1 MRIIARLVVVI
12 ILVLSGCDIY
22 AQSTKVRGKVTDAE
36 TGETLPLVSVFF
48 TGTTIGMTCDFDG
61 VYFLETKEKVSELKV
76 SYVGYEPQAVKIN
89 PGMFNEVNFKLKPM
103 SFGLDEV
110 TVVPGINPAHAMLR
124 NISRNKFRNNPAEKS
139 RYKYSAYTKMEL
151 DITNI
156 NPSFKNKKLQK
167 NFGFVFNYMD
177 TSVVTGKA
185 FLPVMIS
192 ETSTDYY
199 YRRNPRLNREV
210 IKASRISGIEE
221 DYTIA
226 QFTGR
231 MHADVNF
238 YENYLSVFDVRFASP
253 LSEHGLLY
261 YNYFLVD
268 SVNKEGRKI
277 YKIRFHPK
285 GVSTPVLDGEV
296 NIDSLTWALESAKVR
311 MMKGVNVNWI
321 RDLVLETQSQLVN
334 DSVWFV
340 KQDKLFADFTIQVR
354 DSSKLVS
361 FLGHRQVDYSNVELE
376 NAVFSDEVLKADNNV
391 VMNRDVLKND
401 EAFWDTLRPYPLSDK
416 EKQIYSMVDS
426 VKNTPL
432 YQNIYEFVNTMLFG
446 YYNTKYVG
454 FGPYYKLYSFNKL
467 EGNRFQFGAQT
478 TSDLSKKIQ
487 LRGYVAY
494 STKDEKVKG
503 GAGLT
508 YLFNEQ
514 PTSMLTLNYKHDVLQ
529 LGAGM
534 NAFSEGNIL
543 SSILSRGNNDRL
555 SPVNQWD
562 INYEKEWRQGISNV
576 FAVQFRKVYPSP
588 YVQFIRPSGE
598 VVDMVNTTSF
608 GLKTRFSKDEII
620 VRNTFEKFSMGSD
633 FPIISVDL
641 SAGVKGILKNDYE
654 YYRAELSWSHAFDI
668 APLGRSNYILTGGKI
683 FGKVPYPLLKLHE
696 GNSTYFYD
704 SYAYSFMNFYEFASD
719 IWASLWWEHHFK
731 GFFLGKIPLMKKL
744 KWREV
749 VTFKALWGTLSDKNN
764 GSLENTQAILWFP
777 EGMSSVSKPYMEAGV
792 GIENIFRL
800 LRVDAIWRLTH
811 RKDRLGQDIQN
822 FAINFSL
829 YLNF

>member
-1 MRIIARLVVVI
+1 MQVKRIVSVVFL
-12 ILVLSGCDIY
+12 ILLANVLY
-22 AQSTKVRGKVTDAE
+22 AQSTKVRGKVTDAK
-36 TGETLPLVSVFF
+36 TGEPLPLVNVFF
-48 TGTTIGMTCDFDG
+48 TGTTIGMTTDFDG
-61 VYFLETKEKVSELKV
+61 VYFLETREEVVKLQASF
-76 SYVGYEPQAVKIN
+76 VGYASQSVKIN
-89 PGMFNEVNFKLKPM
+89 PGAYNEVHFKLEPV
-103 SFGLDEV
+103 SFGLAEV
-110 TVVPGINPAHAMLR
+110 VVGMGDNPAHAVLR
-124 NISRNKFRNNPAEKS
+124 NVIRNKYRNNPTEMKQ
-139 RYKYSAYTKMEL
+139 YKYSTYTKMEL
-151 DITNI
+151 DLTNI
-156 NPSFKNKKLQK
+156 KPYFKNKKLQK

-177 TSVVTGKA
+177 TSVITGKA

-192 ETSTDYY
+192 ETSADCY
-199 YRRNPRLNREV
+199 YRLSPRLNREV
-210 IKASRISGIEE
+210 INASRISGIKE

-231 MHADVNF
+231 MHVDVNF
-238 YENYLSVFDVRFASP
+238 YENYLSVFEVRFASP
-253 LSEHGLLY
+253 LSDHGLLY
-261 YNYFLVD
+261 YKYFLVD
-268 SVNKEGRKI
+268 SLQKDGRKI
-277 YKIRFHPK
+277 YKMRFHPK

-296 NIDSLTWALESAKVR
+296 NIDSATWALESAKVK

-321 RDLVLETQSQLVN
+321 RDLVLETQFQLLN
-334 DSVWFV
+334 DSIWFM

-354 DSSKLVS
+354 DSSKLMA
-361 FLGHRQVDYSNVELE
+361 FLGHRQIDYSNVEMG
-376 NAVFSDEVLKADNNV
+376 ADFADEVLKADNNV
-391 VMNRDVLKND
+391 VVRKDVLKND
-401 EAFWDTLRPYPLSDK
+401 DTFWDTLRPVPLSEK
-416 EKQIYSMVDS
+416 EKQIYGMVDS

-432 YQNIYEFVNTMLFG
+432 YKNIYEFVNTVLFG

-503 GAGLT
+503 GGTLT

-514 PTSMLTLNYKHDVLQ
+514 PTSMLKLNYKHDVLQ
-529 LGAGM
+529 LGAGI
-534 NAFSEGNIL
+534 NAFSESNIL
-543 SSILSRGNNDRL
+543 SSIFSRGNNDRL

-562 INYEKEWRQGISNV
+562 VSFEKEWRHGVTNI
-576 FAVQFRKVYPSP
+576 FTVQFREVYPSP
-588 YVQFIRPSGE
+588 YVQFIRPDGSP
-598 VVDMVNTTSF
+598 VSSVNTTSF
-608 GLKTRFSKDEII
+608 GVKTRLSKDEII

-633 FPIISVDL
+633 YPIVNIDL

-654 YYRAELSWSHAFDI
+654 YYRTELSLSHYFDI
-668 APLGRSNYILTGGKI
+668 APLGRSYYVLTGGKI

-704 SYAYSFMNFYEFASD
+704 PYAYSCMNFYEFASD
-719 IWASLWWEHHFK
+719 LWCSLWWEHHFK

-749 VTFKALWGTLSDKNN
+749 FTFKALWGTLSGKNN
-764 GSLENTQAILWFP
+764 GSLPDTQAILVFP
-777 EGMSSVSKPYMEAGV
+777 EGMSSVSKPYIETGI
-792 GIENIFRL
+792 GIENIFKI

-811 RKDRLGQDIQN
+811 RQDRAGQNVQN
-822 FAINFSL
+822 FAVNFSL